1 MDTNVYQYF
10 ATAYGNLSSAFL
22 SYNQN
27 DNPENTSKALS
38 ATVLSI
44 FAIMIA
50 LGLNPAEEMEKYDTM
65 MNK

>member
-27 DNPENTSKALS
+27 DNPENTSKALTS
-38 ATVLSI
+38 TVLSI
-44 FAIMIA
+44 FAIMIT
-50 LGLNPAEEMEKYDTM
+50 LGLDPVEEMEKYNTM
-65 MNK
+65 MDK